1 MLANNQ
7 IEIKKDSLI
16 IKNRKEIVVIKEWG
30 DSTVRIIVS
39 PNHNIENLNNSGIV
53 ELNKNRTA
61 KLNIS
66 KKEKYIEIN
75 NNNLKIIYDGEILK
89 FYNKDKLVLK
99 EYIRKQSNVRRTI
112 GIDDHIPIEDL
123 PTSSLNIYP
132 HEFIYKSDNSY
143 STTLRF
149 ESDQEEK
156 IYGLGGYQEKCLNKN
171 LGYYE
176 LMQRNSQTSIPF
188 YLSNYNY
195 GFIWNNS
202 SIGEVVFG
210 KNQKIW
216 KSNNSEYIDYIVTVG
231 NTPKELITNLTR
243 MIGNPPKINKNLL
256 GLWQSKL
263 RYQTIDEIKEV
274 YKEYNKRN
282 IKLSVIVIDYFHWT
296 ADGDFEFDM
305 NYWCG
310 IEEFAE
316 LLSRNGTKLMVSLW
330 PTVNKNS
337 KFYNYYQNNQMILK
351 NINYKDNMFGESEIL
366 DFFNPKTRD
375 HFKKLLKENYTNK
388 NISLFWADQAEPEM
402 SIYNH
407 KEYLTYKGNL
417 EKYGNMY
424 PYYYIKAINGID
436 NSNSKVKSPTLV
448 RSAWF
453 NSQKYGSLVW
463 SGDIES
469 SFDSLKKQIQISIS
483 MGISGISWWT
493 SDIGGFHSGNVES
506 SKFKKLL
513 IRWFQFATFSPI
525 LRMHGDRQ
533 PHTQRIG
540 NSGGG
545 VRTSGGPNEIWSFG
559 SKVEKILTRYTKIR
573 ENLKEYILD
582 LFDESHNNGYPLI
595 RAMFLEFPEDA
606 NSWEETTD
614 YMFGSDLL
622 IVPITE
628 EYVNKVEVY
637 LPLGEDWINV
647 WNGKK
652 YKGGKKYEIEV
663 TIDDLPVFCRSGSK
677 IEKQIEKIFIKE

>member
-1 MLANNQ
+1 
-7 IEIKKDSLI
+7 
-16 IKNRKEIVVIKEWG
+16 
-30 DSTVRIIVS
+30 
-39 PNHNIENLNNSGIV
+39 
-53 ELNKNRTA
+53 
-61 KLNIS
+61 
-66 KKEKYIEIN
+66 
-75 NNNLKIIYDGEILK
+75 
-89 FYNKDKLVLK
+89 
-99 EYIRKQSNVRRTI
+99 
-112 GIDDHIPIEDL
+112 
-123 PTSSLNIYP
+123 
-132 HEFIYKSDNSY
+132 
-143 STTLRF
+143 
-149 ESDQEEK
+149 
-156 IYGLGGYQEKCLNKN
+156 
-171 LGYYE
+171 
-176 LMQRNSQTSIPF
+176 
-188 YLSNYNY
+188 
-195 GFIWNNS
+195 
-202 SIGEVVFG
+202 
-210 KNQKIW
+210 
-216 KSNNSEYIDYIVTVG
+216 
-231 NTPKELITNLTR
+231 
-243 MIGNPPKINKNLL
+243 
-256 GLWQSKL
+256 
-263 RYQTIDEIKEV
+263 
-274 YKEYNKRN
+274 
-282 IKLSVIVIDYFHWT
+282 
-296 ADGDFEFDM
+296 
-305 NYWCG
+305 
-310 IEEFAE
+310 
-316 LLSRNGTKLMVSLW
+316 MVSLW

-351 NINYKDNMFGESEIL
+351 NINYKDNMFGDSEIL
-366 DFFNPKTRD
+366 DFFNPKTRN
-375 HFKKLLKENYTNK
+375 HFKKLLKENYIDK

-402 SIYNH
+402 NIYNH

-436 NSNSKVKSPTLV
+436 NSNSKIKSPTLV

-469 SFDSLKKQIQISIS
+469 SFDSLKKQIQISMS
-483 MGISGISWWT
+483 MGISGVSWWT

-506 SKFKKLL
+506 KKFKKLL

-573 ENLKEYILD
+573 ENLKEYTLD

-606 NSWEETTD
+606 NSWVETTD

-637 LPLGEDWINV
+637 LPLGEEWINV
-647 WNGKK
+647 WNGEK

-677 IEKQIEKIFIKE
+677 IEKKIEKIFIKE